1 MFKELRNKFSKI
13 VIIFGGIFILFTFLG
28 IFSATYIS
36 NQKEINYILR
46 NSLKTAVKAENL
58 VPQKESCSFLLIYV
72 DNNGKIERYDNGEV
86 KFDLF
91 KQNSPNSNKELTKW
105 FVEIADNI
113 AQTQFEDKQSFK
125 LNKRYYAY
133 DSIEYFNIQKPDKK
147 CLLFSIYDYTSYVRV
162 NNATFTFLMIGYF
175 VVILLLSFSAITIAD
190 KTVEPVKEAF
200 IKQKEL
206 IANASHELKTPLTVI
221 NTNLSILEDNKDKS
235 IESQSKWLNNI
246 IEQTS
251 RMNNLIYQML
261 DLSKTESLLASEK
274 KEIIHLNDLLEKL
287 LMEFEAN
294 AFEKRIEIQANLEA
308 NIQLACNKENMI
320 KLFTILID
328 NAIKYTN
335 VQGKIDINLS
345 QKKSKIIF
353 CIENTG
359 KGIAKTNIDKIFQR
373 FYKEDESYKADS
385 SHSFGLGLAIAKAIV
400 NQLNGTISAESIEN
414 EYTKFIVK
422 IPNKV

>member
-1 MFKELRNKFSKI
+1 MN
-13 VIIFGGIFILFTFLG
+13 TF
-28 IFSATYIS
+28 
-36 NQKEINYILR
+36 
-46 NSLKTAVKAENL
+46 ENHL
-58 VPQKESCSFLLIYV
+58 ECI
-72 DNNGKIERYDNGEV
+72 
-86 KFDLF
+86 
-91 KQNSPNSNKELTKW
+91 W
-105 FVEIADNI
+105 
-113 AQTQFEDKQSFK
+113 
-125 LNKRYYAY
+125 LNK
-133 DSIEYFNIQKPDKK
+133 SISH
-147 CLLFSIYDYTSYVRV
+147 FSSTKIYDYTSYVRV

-308 NIQLACNKENMI
+308 NVQLACNKENMI

>member
-1 MFKELRNKFSKI
+1 
-13 VIIFGGIFILFTFLG
+13 
-28 IFSATYIS
+28 
-36 NQKEINYILR
+36 
-46 NSLKTAVKAENL
+46 
-58 VPQKESCSFLLIYV
+58 
-72 DNNGKIERYDNGEV
+72 
-86 KFDLF
+86 
-91 KQNSPNSNKELTKW
+91 
-105 FVEIADNI
+105 
-113 AQTQFEDKQSFK
+113 
-125 LNKRYYAY
+125 
-133 DSIEYFNIQKPDKK
+133 
-147 CLLFSIYDYTSYVRV
+147 
-162 NNATFTFLMIGYF
+162 
-175 VVILLLSFSAITIAD
+175 
-190 KTVEPVKEAF
+190 
-200 IKQKEL
+200 
-206 IANASHELKTPLTVI
+206 
-221 NTNLSILEDNKDKS
+221 
-235 IESQSKWLNNI
+235 
-246 IEQTS
+246 
-251 RMNNLIYQML
+251 
-261 DLSKTESLLASEK
+261 
-274 KEIIHLNDLLEKL
+274 
-287 LMEFEAN
+287 MEFEAN

-308 NIQLACNKENMI
+308 NVQLACNKENMI